1 MKMKSILN
9 VQKKVNSNLRMS
21 FIRLTIKKFKF
32 KGAIKKSRKGQSLKS
47 KEPENYNKKGLYI

>member
-9 VQKKVNSNLRMS
+9 VQKKVNSNLRMGY
-21 FIRLTIKKFKF
+21 IRRIKKTNLF
-32 KGAIKKSRKGQSLKS
+32 KGSTQKSRKGQSLKS